1 MSEDSDLFNHYL
13 NQPQNSMFEILEY
26 LHDNNINQPTND
38 ITEPSLFSPEEN
50 EHDMD
55 NTYNYCF
62 SNFQN
67 SQNNIYNE
75 RSEEDEIRRN
85 SFPYMQLRTNK
96 HTNNINRT
104 PVMSLVPY
112 HSEEV
117 EEREELEKN
126 QTYVLQPNPEI
137 TTNNNI
143 LNIEPNNEN
152 IPQEIQIA
160 EKKPIFKIVKKK
172 WNEYILLAVDY
183 LIYMPMIFILF
194 GHINSHK
201 GLGRKDNYLKQ
212 LPNTITAERSK
223 NGNRPDNFK
232 EKVINTCFKSISF
245 VISNLFL
252 AFGKSYKL
260 GEINKKANELK
271 SNDLI
276 VQYLNKKM
284 VDIVKESFSKKKENE
299 TYKNRGIY
307 NRLDKEGKIGKGSL
321 LETILN
327 MPFGEVVH
335 NFVMDFNF
343 VKNAEPNNNDFHTYS
358 YYKNEFKEA
367 NYPDHLIKSTQNT
380 LIELTI
386 IYAS

>member
-1 MSEDSDLFNHYL
+1 MSQDSDLFNHFL
-13 NQPQNSMFEILEY
+13 NQPQSSMFGILEY
-26 LHDNNINQPTND
+26 LHDNNTNQPTND

-50 EHDMD
+50 ELDMD
-55 NTYNYCF
+55 NTYNNCF

-67 SQNNIYNE
+67 SQNNIYDE
-75 RSEEDEIRRN
+75 HSEEDESRN
-85 SFPYMQLRTNK
+85 SFPYVQLRWNR

-104 PVMSLVPY
+104 PPMGLVPY
-112 HSEEV
+112 HYEEV
-117 EEREELEKN
+117 EEREELENN
-126 QTYVLQPNPEI
+126 QIYVLQPNPEI
-137 TTNNNI
+137 KVNNNI
-143 LNIEPNNEN
+143 INIEPNNEN
-152 IPQEIQIA
+152 IPQEIQIE
-160 EKKPIFKIVKKK
+160 EKKPIFKIVRKK
-172 WNEYILLAVDY
+172 WNEYFFLGVDY
-183 LIYMPMIFILF
+183 LIYIFMIFTLF
-194 GHINSHK
+194 GRINLNK
-201 GLGRKDNYLKQ
+201 GIGRLYNCLKQ

-223 NGNRPDNFK
+223 SGNRPDNFK

-252 AFGKSYKL
+252 AFGKAYKL

-307 NRLDKEGKIGKGSL
+307 NRLVKEGKIVKGSL

-327 MPFGEVVH
+327 MRFGEVVH
-335 NFVMDFNF
+335 NFVIDFNF

>member
-1 MSEDSDLFNHYL
+1 
-13 NQPQNSMFEILEY
+13 
-26 LHDNNINQPTND
+26 
-38 ITEPSLFSPEEN
+38 
-50 EHDMD
+50 
-55 NTYNYCF
+55 
-62 SNFQN
+62 
-67 SQNNIYNE
+67 
-75 RSEEDEIRRN
+75 
-85 SFPYMQLRTNK
+85 MQLRWNR

-104 PVMSLVPY
+104 PPMGLVPY
-112 HSEEV
+112 HYEEV
-117 EEREELEKN
+117 EEREELENN
-126 QTYVLQPNPEI
+126 QIYVLQPNPEI
-137 TTNNNI
+137 KVNNNI
-143 LNIEPNNEN
+143 INIEPNNEN
-152 IPQEIQIA
+152 IPQEIQIE
-160 EKKPIFKIVKKK
+160 EKKPIFKIVRKK
-172 WNEYILLAVDY
+172 WNEYFFLGVDY
-183 LIYMPMIFILF
+183 LIYISMIFTLF
-194 GHINSHK
+194 GRINLNK
-201 GLGRKDNYLKQ
+201 GIGRLYNCLKQ

-223 NGNRPDNFK
+223 SGNRPDNFK

-252 AFGKSYKL
+252 AFGKAYKL

-307 NRLDKEGKIGKGSL
+307 NRLVKEGKIGKGSL

-327 MPFGEVVH
+327 MRFGEVVH
-335 NFVMDFNF
+335 NFVIDFNF
-343 VKNAEPNNNDFHTYS
+343 VKNFDNNNNDFHTYS